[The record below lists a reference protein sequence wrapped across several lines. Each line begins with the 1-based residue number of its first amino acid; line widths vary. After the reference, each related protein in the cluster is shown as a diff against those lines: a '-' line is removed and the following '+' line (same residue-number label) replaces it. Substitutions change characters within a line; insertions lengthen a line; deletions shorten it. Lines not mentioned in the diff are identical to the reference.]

1 LVQNTPSKKVVRSQ
15 PGLRSGPGPGIFS
28 LGADDLHAD
37 SHGDVAV
44 EGGDERPNREHRRL
58 PRRADGPHLLRPEAV
73 DQLAHRQRRK
83 EGGDPGAGQAETD
96 LGGGQP
102 DDPGEEDRRA
112 GHEGALA
119 GSGHTS
125 SHTFRG
131 QAAVIVVED
140 VRSCTMPL
148 VNVRVIEGVFTAEQK
163 REMIRRITDTMV
175 EIEGENLRPVT
186 WVVVE
191 EVRSGDW
198 GIGGDGLT
206 TEDVKALQR
215 QPSAVGS

>member
-1 LVQNTPSKKVVRSQ
+1 
-15 PGLRSGPGPGIFS
+15 
-28 LGADDLHAD
+28 
-37 SHGDVAV
+37 
-44 EGGDERPNREHRRL
+44 
-58 PRRADGPHLLRPEAV
+58 
-73 DQLAHRQRRK
+73 
-83 EGGDPGAGQAETD
+83 
-96 LGGGQP
+96 
-102 DDPGEEDRRA
+102 
-112 GHEGALA
+112 
-119 GSGHTS
+119 
-125 SHTFRG
+125 
-131 QAAVIVVED
+131 
-140 VRSCTMPL
+140 MPL

-206 TEDVKALQR
+206 TEDVKALQQ